1 MRKVRASIIAFHPI
15 EFFSQ
20 KYSKKVFF
28 VSTQI
33 TLECEICWCFKHRI
47 WNIQNLPVSFH
58 HFLLNSESAPQS
70 YDHLNIFDGTFVQ
83 FCDYVVLPERYIYIY
98 LSGEIRSVRCSNLR
112 HLQGL
117 NWYNFLQSRVRYA
130 KLCIFGKLSIWT
142 PQIRCQKYKI
152 FFHKKVSITF
162 FYFQL
167 LQYMARTS
175 ILDCVSI

>member
-98 LSGEIRSVRCSNLR
+98 IYISGKWMNTQE
-112 HLQGL
+112 
-117 NWYNFLQSRVRYA
+117 WRYSTGVVTICA
-130 KLCIFGKLSIWT
+130 TDLLE
-142 PQIRCQKYKI
+142 
-152 FFHKKVSITF
+152 
-162 FYFQL
+162 QL
-167 LQYMARTS
+167 
-175 ILDCVSI
+175 